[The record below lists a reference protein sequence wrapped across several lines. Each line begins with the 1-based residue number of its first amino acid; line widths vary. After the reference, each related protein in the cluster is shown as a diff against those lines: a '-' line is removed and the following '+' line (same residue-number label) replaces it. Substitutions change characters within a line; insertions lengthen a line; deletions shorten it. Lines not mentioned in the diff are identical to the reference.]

1 MKTYVISLVFLIISI
16 TAFCQL
22 SWQNTFYSGQL
33 PDGSRVIQTQAE
45 NGNLV
50 LLSKNEQS
58 IESTPMLPAD
68 DGYGS
73 HLLMLQEPAYP
84 YIGFSY
90 DSSDL
95 KEVLPVYYN
104 GLTMPATGDLTQ
116 LLSDP
121 TGDANFTNTY
131 LDITDSYGA
140 FSETKLY
147 FAIRNNGGGFPTGSG
162 LTYFAYLIAL
172 VNPEADSTANTIV
185 FGLMHTVS
193 ITGVI
198 TPGLYKIF
206 GTGISDM
213 TLIGQI
219 NTSII
224 PEDNMLILSCNIS
237 DLLADA
243 DFSSWFNPENP
254 RIGFMALTN
263 RISLT
268 SGNQTADQTASC
280 NLIPFPVQI
289 SQAEATIPILS
300 DILAEEIPG
309 GQFRVSL
316 GYLSQEAYLPVTAQL
331 TFDNGFTTDF
341 DYTAFP
347 DFAGTVHYEAHADM
361 ADIAGWNYATLMF
374 SSDNQNYTSNVIYNT
389 HSSDTTAGGYIHT
402 AQPQIYPNPTNGM
415 VKITFSD
422 GKLPV
427 SIDLYDV
434 RGRRIS
440 SRPVQPTEKTMV
452 INLADTDSAYI
463 SGGIGLI
470 RFVYS
475 DCTIVKKILFRH

>member
-1 MKTYVISLVFLIISI
+1 MKTYVISFVFLIISI

-22 SWQNTFYSGQL
+22 NWQNTSYSGHL

-50 LLSKNEQS
+50 LLYKSEQS

-68 DGYGS
+68 DGYGN

-90 DSSDL
+90 DSTDL
-95 KEVLPVYYN
+95 KEVLSVYYN

-116 LLSDP
+116 MLSDP
-121 TGDANFTNTY
+121 TGDANFTNTN
-131 LDITDSYGA
+131 LDITNTYAA
-140 FSETKLY
+140 FSDTKLY

-219 NTSII
+219 TTSII
-224 PEDNMLILSCNIS
+224 PEDNILILSCNIS

-289 SQAEATIPILS
+289 SQAEATTPILS

-341 DYTAFP
+341 EYTAFP
-347 DFAGTVHYEAHADM
+347 DFTGTVQYEALADM
-361 ADIAGWNYATLMF
+361 ADIAGWSYATLMF

-389 HSSDTTAGGYIHT
+389 HSSDMTAESYIQT
-402 AQPQIYPNPTNGM
+402 AQPQIYPNPTNGL
-415 VKITFSD
+415 VKITFSE

-427 SIDLYDV
+427 RIDVYDI

-440 SRPVQPTEKTMV
+440 SRQMQPTEKTMV

-475 DCTIVKKILFRH
+475 DCTIVRKILIRH